1 MNLSRITQWAILEA
15 RAEFLEK
22 ADLRLGMLAIK
33 KLILIIQNLIEVVIY
48 TYDIN
53 THTNKISKNDHIV
66 TR

>member
-53 THTNKISKNDHIV
+53 THTNKFRKTII
-66 TR
+66 